1 MLRRNREFRLL
12 FLATMISM
20 IGDWFSF
27 VAVTELVQEATGR
40 PGTAA
45 YFYAALVLPVFLC
58 APLAGALIDRLDRRR
73 ILLAAD
79 LLRVPLALSLCL
91 AAWWGSLPLA
101 MLGMV
106 GLGVGAAF
114 YDPAAHAATPNLVT
128 GRELPVAQ
136 ALIGLLWGSMLVIG
150 AGLGGLVAG
159 FFGVYAA
166 FAINAG
172 SFALSAFLVSRVHRP
187 MQEPRSSHSGAHSA
201 LGAGRGRR
209 ELRELLSY
217 LRQEPVVR
225 GLLLAKVGVSSANGL
240 VGLLPALAHT
250 TSASPVATGLLFAM
264 RGVGALV
271 GPVLA
276 RRAMLG
282 APVDGATLARS
293 GPNRALRAIV
303 LVCGIST
310 LSYAA
315 FYALLP
321 VTPWLP
327 LVMVLVVLAHLGGGA
342 QWTVSTYGLQAV
354 TPDRLRGRVLS
365 LDYGLA
371 TLAIGVSAV
380 VAGLLADGLGVRTA
394 TWGLAALAA
403 CYGVGWLVWTR
414 ALWRRPRALAAAD
427 PGPSPRSE
435 AEPVPAEPR

>member
-1 MLRRNREFRLL
+1 
-12 FLATMISM
+12 MISM

-27 VAVTELVQEATGR
+27 VAVTELVQQATGR
-40 PGTAA
+40 AGTAA
-45 YFYAALVLPVFLC
+45 YFYAALVLPIFLC
-58 APLAGALIDRLDRRR
+58 APLAGPVIDRLDRRH
-73 ILLAAD
+73 ILIAAD
-79 LLRVPLALSLCL
+79 LLRVPLALVLCL

-106 GLGVGAAF
+106 GLGIGAAF
-114 YDPAAHAATPNLVT
+114 CDPAAHAATPNLVEAH
-128 GRELPVAQ
+128 ELPAAQ
-136 ALIGLLWGSMLVIG
+136 ALIGLLWGSMLMVG

-159 FFGVYAA
+159 LFGVYVAFILNAA
-166 FAINAG
+166 
-172 SFALSAFLVSRVHRP
+172 SFALSGFLVSRIRRP
-187 MQEPRSSHSGAHSA
+187 MQEPRSPHSGAYPA

-209 ELRELLSY
+209 ELRELLAY
-217 LRQEPVVR
+217 LRREPVVR

-240 VGLLPALAHT
+240 VGLLPALARA
-250 TSASPVATGLLFAM
+250 TSASAVATGLLFAM
-264 RGVGALV
+264 RGAGALL

-282 APVDGATLARS
+282 APVDGAGLMRA

-303 LVCGIST
+303 LVCGLST

-321 VTPWLP
+321 ITPWFP
-327 LVMVLVVLAHLGGGA
+327 LVMLLVACAHLGGGA

-380 VAGLLADGLGVRTA
+380 VAGLLADGFGVRAA

-403 CYGVGWLVWTR
+403 CYGVGWLAWTR
-414 ALWRRPRALAAAD
+414 ALWRRPATPRASDAIATPAAETGSA
-427 PGPSPRSE
+427 
-435 AEPVPAEPR
+435 AETR

>member
-27 VAVTELVQEATGR
+27 VAVTELVQAATGR

-45 YFYAALVLPVFLC
+45 YFYAALVLPVFLF
-58 APLAGALIDRLDRRR
+58 APLAGALIDRRDRRR
-73 ILLAAD
+73 ILIAAD

-91 AAWWGSLPLA
+91 AAWWSSLPLA
-101 MLGMV
+101 MLGMA
-106 GLGVGAAF
+106 GLGIGAAF
-114 YDPAAHAATPNLVT
+114 CDPAAHAATPNLVEPQ
-128 GRELPVAQ
+128 ELPVAQ
-136 ALIGLLWGSMLVIG
+136 SLIGLLWGSMLVVG
-150 AGLGGLVAG
+150 AGLGGLVSDL
-159 FFGVYAA
+159 FGVYVA
-166 FAINAG
+166 FVINAL
-172 SFALSAFLVSRVHRP
+172 SFAVSALLVSRIRRP
-187 MQEPRSSHSGAHSA
+187 MQEPRSPHSGSHLAV
-201 LGAGRGRR
+201 GGRGRR
-209 ELRELLSY
+209 ELRELLAY

-240 VGLLPALAHT
+240 VGLLPALARA
-250 TSASPVATGLLFAM
+250 TSSSSIATGLLFAM
-264 RGVGALV
+264 RGAGALI

-282 APVDGATLARS
+282 APVDGAELARS

-310 LSYAA
+310 LSYAG

-327 LVMVLVVLAHLGGGA
+327 LVMVLVVCAHLGGGA

-371 TLAIGVSAV
+371 TLAIGISAV
-380 VAGLLADGLGVRTA
+380 GAGLLADGLGVRAA

-403 CYGVGWLVWTR
+403 CYGVGWLAWTR
-414 ALWRRPRALAAAD
+414 ALWRAPRQVGPRA
-427 PGPSPRSE
+427 
-435 AEPVPAEPR
+435 